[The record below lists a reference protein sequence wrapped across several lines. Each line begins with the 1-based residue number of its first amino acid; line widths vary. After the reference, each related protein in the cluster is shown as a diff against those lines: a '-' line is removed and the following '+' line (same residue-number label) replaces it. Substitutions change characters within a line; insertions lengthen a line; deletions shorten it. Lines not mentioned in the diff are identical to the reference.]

1 MASWIDIEPLLIR
14 SVRGAMERATFSRDL
29 SVTAIGKPALPER
42 RSVERDSRT
51 IANGECEDCSYA

>member
-29 SVTAIGKPALPER
+29 QRYCHWQARLAGTAIG
-42 RSVERDSRT
+42 RT
-51 IANGECEDCSYA
+51 RLANDRELGMRGL